1 MNWINLNIDVIRGE
15 EYIDAEP
22 VSRAT
27 WISLMAWCCSQENGG
42 VIKDARSWGDRKWQ
56 QLCGVTL
63 SEVETMCL
71 LYGFDGQNLV
81 VNFYPLDQ
89 ESKVQKN
96 RASGKKGGRPRKIDA
111 PQTLDTQ
118 GEKPCGL
125 PDGSDSLKR
134 NSNSKSNSNSK
145 VSTITPTIT
154 PAASEGELNLDKAAP
169 APAKPKKKA
178 FVPPSREEFIAHAV
192 EKLPAHNAEWTPD
205 RVRSCADLQFD
216 TYVDQ
221 DWHDGN
227 GKKIKS
233 WRTKSINS
241 MIHKKPWSFGS
252 NQQSFADQRADASNP
267 FSPNYQRSC

>member
-1 MNWINLNIDVIRGE
+1 MNWVNLNIDVIRGE

-63 SEVETMCL
+63 AEVETMCL
-71 LYGFDGQNLV
+71 LYGFEEQNLV
-81 VNFYPLDQ
+81 VNFYPIEQ

-111 PQTLDTQ
+111 SQALDTQ

-125 PDGSDSLKR
+125 PVGSDSLKR
-134 NSNSKSNSNSK
+134 NSNSNSNSNSNPSGGCGG
-145 VSTITPTIT
+145 VELFDET
-154 PAASEGELNLDKAAP
+154 PA
-169 APAKPKKKA
+169 PKTPKTPKTKKA
-178 FVPPSREEFIAHAV
+178 FVPPTREEFIQHAI
-192 EKLPAHNAEWTPD
+192 ETLPRRNPD
-205 RVRSCADLQFD
+205 WSPEQAYRCADNQFE
-216 TYVDQ
+216 TYIDQ

-227 GKKIKS
+227 GKKISNWKN
-233 WRTKSINS
+233 KSITA
-241 MIHKKPWSFGS
+241 MLYRKPHYFGS
-252 NQQSFADQRADASNP
+252 NRLEDLFD
-267 FSPNYQRSC
+267 SPCKK